1 MNIISYILSNNIKSL
16 FSEVVVIMATVS
28 ESFDVCGFAKEP
40 TDKKLTFE
48 QKIWRLNQILMFI
61 LTWIVEEIT
70 VNEGPE
76 QIRLFGS
83 SVWCYLND
91 NPFIIKYGEDETI
104 QRDIDIVCNKQSYNT
119 CLMKLSE
126 IGDIKQLS
134 SLNSSSS
141 YSSLIYSSL
150 NGRNINKIIKLNI
163 TVAKTGKTL
172 FSKFLKKMNV
182 DKFEL
187 SIDIVVINLLH
198 NKKLENIMSN
208 WPICDISRRFTL
220 FSTEGDMIDTQ
231 EIMSKEINLGQT
243 LGCLIEAFKMWFR
256 FNNNGFNQTVDKYE
270 VIKPIKE
277 FKQNNKI
284 GHTHRLKLIEK
295 GKTYK
300 LIHTPFEL
308 RCFTA
313 KEINDAITTFKE
325 TGRET
330 PNFTTIFYEMIYI
343 RYNRK
348 DNHGRDITQQR
359 MMLSDERPKM
369 VSMVEEQLKCC
380 PICTTTD
387 KNSMKLILP
396 CGHLFCL
403 SCIMPNM
410 IKYCEMILNRHNG
423 ISISTEDE
431 LTPSMNRCPC
441 CRNDILINIHNGK
454 LCSTPQICA
463 DKDIR
468 MNFNEIPFLYR
479 KFVRK

>member
-1 MNIISYILSNNIKSL
+1 MAAA
-16 FSEVVVIMATVS
+16 SET
-28 ESFDVCGFAKEP
+28 FDVCGFAKEP

-48 QKIWRLNQILMFI
+48 QKICRLNQILMFI

-70 VNEGPE
+70 VNKGPE

-83 SVWCYLND
+83 SVWSYLND
-91 NPFIIKYGEDETI
+91 KPFIIKHGDDEFI
-104 QRDIDIVCNKQSYNT
+104 QRDIDIVCNKMSFHT
-119 CLMKLSE
+119 CKYKLSE
-126 IGDIKQLS
+126 IGDIKTIS
-134 SLNSSSS
+134 SLNINSS
-141 YSSLIYSSL
+141 YSSIQRSTL
-150 NGRNINKIIKLNI
+150 NGRNISKIIKYKI
-163 TVAKTGKTL
+163 TIAKTGKKL

-182 DKFEL
+182 DKFEVYV
-187 SIDIVVINLLH
+187 DIVVLNIVSSG
-198 NKKLENIMSN
+198 KLENVMSN

-220 FSTEGDMIDTQ
+220 FSTEDEITNTQ
-231 EIMSKEINLGQT
+231 EIMSKEIMSKEINLGQT
-243 LGCLIEAFKMWFR
+243 LGCLIEAFKIWFR

-284 GHTHRLKLIEK
+284 GHTHRLKLIEE

-330 PNFTTIFYEMIYI
+330 PNFTTIFYEMICI
-343 RYNRK
+343 RSNKTNYYGQENTR
-348 DNHGRDITQQR
+348 QR
-359 MMLSDERPKM
+359 MMLPEERIKM
-369 VSMVEEQLKCC
+369 VSIVEEQLECC

-387 KNSMKLILP
+387 ENSMKLILP

-410 IKYCEMILNRHNG
+410 IKYCEMILNRYNG
-423 ISISTEDE
+423 ISSITENE

-454 LCSTPQICA
+454 LCSTPQICV